1 MKKTANIL
9 LFFMILSAVICILGC
24 SSSSAKGRVYWLNFK
39 PESDEVL
46 HEVAG
51 LYKEK
56 TGIDV
61 KIVAAGAV
69 KG

>member
-1 MKKTANIL
+1 M
-9 LFFMILSAVICILGC
+9 
-24 SSSSAKGRVYWLNFK
+24 YWLNFK

-61 KIVAAGAV
+61 KIVTAASGTYGQILNSELDKSHPPTIIV
-69 KG
+69 L